1 MAPPPLDFQP
11 MWIYASDIFLGE
23 MSTKH
28 KTVVI
33 GSKDSNY
40 LSDLS
45 LEVNIREREF
55 ETLRVFKSDDQ
66 LQIAEDLERKTNE
79 SKESLFK
86 EFAILNR

>member
-1 MAPPPLDFQP
+1 

-86 EFAILNR
+86 EFAILNG